1 MFIKIFNFHLKIN
14 NFFVLLAVCGLRGGL
29 LLLFIIINILPH
41 FFSDIIPSFVVMDI
55 QSSTVVSYVYR
66 LVDDEVKIEKIQYT
80 KK

>member
-1 MFIKIFNFHLKIN
+1 MVIFNEKSYFKAN
-14 NFFVLLAVCGLRGGL
+14 NYL
-29 LLLFIIINILPH
+29 ILI

>member
-1 MFIKIFNFHLKIN
+1 
-14 NFFVLLAVCGLRGGL
+14 
-29 LLLFIIINILPH
+29 
-41 FFSDIIPSFVVMDI
+41 MDI

>member
-1 MFIKIFNFHLKIN
+1 MIGNFDLLHSITKHYFKDKHFLIIKFFI
-14 NFFVLLAVCGLRGGL
+14 
-29 LLLFIIINILPH
+29 
-41 FFSDIIPSFVVMDI
+41 FSDIIPSFVVMDI

>member
-1 MFIKIFNFHLKIN
+1 MYT
-14 NFFVLLAVCGLRGGL
+14 
-29 LLLFIIINILPH
+29 LFLY
-41 FFSDIIPSFVVMDI
+41 FSDIIPSFVVMDI